1 MVTVNNGDEE
11 GVAVRRSEHKLKD
24 PDLGILSTRL
34 LFSIQKEL
42 FETLAEKGHPEL
54 RPQHGAVLGFLDEEG
69 TRATELSRQSGTHK
83 QVIGN
88 LIDELEA
95 LEYVERRPDPR
106 DRRAKLIVPTRRGRD
121 QMEKSDAIMAAIEQ
135 RHAEAIGERK
145 YAAFKGAFREITAQ
159 QLAQFDEAAAS
170 RREPRKGTGR

>member
-1 MVTVNNGDEE
+1 MTVNNGDE
-11 GVAVRRSEHKLKD
+11 GCAVVRRSERKLKD

-42 FETLAEKGHPEL
+42 FETLAEQGHPEL

-69 TRATELSRQSGTHK
+69 SRATDLSRQSGTHK

-88 LIDELEA
+88 LVDELEA

-106 DRRAKLIVPTRRGRD
+106 DRRAKLIVPTRRGLD
-121 QMEKSDAIMAAIEQ
+121 QMEKSDAIVAAIEK

-145 YAAFKGAFREITAQ
+145 YAAFKGAFQEITAQ

>member
-11 GVAVRRSEHKLKD
+11 GVIVRRSERKLKD

-34 LFSIQKEL
+34 LFSVQKEL
-42 FETLAEKGHPEL
+42 FDTLAEQGHPDL
-54 RPQHGAVLGFLDEEG
+54 RPQHGAVMGFLDEEG
-69 TRATELSRQSGTHK
+69 SRATELSRQSGTHK

-121 QMEKSDAIMAAIEQ
+121 QMKKSDAIMTAIEQ
-135 RHAEAIGERK
+135 RHAESIGERQ
-145 YAAFKGAFREITAQ
+145 YAAFKDAFREITGQ